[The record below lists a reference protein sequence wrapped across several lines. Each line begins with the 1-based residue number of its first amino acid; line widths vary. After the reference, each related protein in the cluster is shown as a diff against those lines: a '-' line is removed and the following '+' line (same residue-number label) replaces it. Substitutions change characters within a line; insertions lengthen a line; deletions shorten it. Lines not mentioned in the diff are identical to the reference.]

1 MNKAAQGSA
10 GRPPR
15 RGRSARRPEPL
26 SRKVSNVS
34 HQRRLRKLKSG
45 AAQAPL
51 RGDSSSDSH
60 PGRPKSGPPAHRESC
75 QRENAAQEIP
85 VNLGRAEADLI
96 PGSQRI
102 QRQENRAVVRAR
114 KKERPTV
121 RSRLVAEKRRG
132 ENGSRR

>member
-1 MNKAAQGSA
+1 MPQGVLFVHNNFPGQFRDLAETLLARGVRCWAIAQNHASGMPNVRTA
-10 GRPPR
+10 GY
-15 RGRSARRPEPL
+15 GLVKGTTDGIFPL
-26 SRKVSNVS
+26 AV
-34 HQRRLRKLKSG
+34 
-45 AAQAPL
+45 
-51 RGDSSSDSH
+51 
-60 PGRPKSGPPAHRESC
+60 
-75 QRENAAQEIP
+75 
-85 VNLGRAEADLI
+85 RAEADLI